1 MGEEITNGVSD
12 VLKELYG
19 VLELM
24 TVSMLCLGIFGWCWL
39 SLRWCWTSGHWINAE
54 SSEDGIYIH
63 FLEEEKIQVSDS
75 VTAVHLAM
83 FVA

>member
-24 TVSMLCLGIFGWCWL
+24 TVYMLCLGILGGVGCHCDGVGRVDMEGGG
-39 SLRWCWTSGHWINAE
+39 STRSELRLKVVKMVFTFIFRCASI
-54 SSEDGIYIH
+54 S
-63 FLEEEKIQVSDS
+63 
-75 VTAVHLAM
+75 
-83 FVA
+83 

>member
-24 TVSMLCLGIFGWCWL
+24 TVYNCTYWGGVGVHCDGVGRVDMEGGGSTRSGLRLKVVKMVFSFIF
-39 SLRWCWTSGHWINAE
+39 
-54 SSEDGIYIH
+54 
-63 FLEEEKIQVSDS
+63 
-75 VTAVHLAM
+75 
-83 FVA
+83 

>member
-24 TVSMLCLGIFGWCWL
+24 TVYMLCLGILGGVGCHCDGVERVEMEGGG
-39 SLRWCWTSGHWINAE
+39 STRSGLRLKRVKMVFTFI
-54 SSEDGIYIH
+54 
-63 FLEEEKIQVSDS
+63 F
-75 VTAVHLAM
+75 
-83 FVA
+83 